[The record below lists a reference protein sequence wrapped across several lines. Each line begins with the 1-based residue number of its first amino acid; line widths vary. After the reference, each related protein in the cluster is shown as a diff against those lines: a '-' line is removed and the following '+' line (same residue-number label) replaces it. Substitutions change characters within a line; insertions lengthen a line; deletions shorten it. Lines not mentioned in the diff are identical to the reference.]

1 MPKTKKGKYQNR
13 EVYLNAALDI
23 IREEGVERLTM
34 RHLAET
40 LDVSAMAVY
49 KHFPNKKELLKALL
63 DAFIAR
69 SDVLPDKHLP
79 WQDWVHHV
87 AEKMFAALQGETIW
101 LTVLGSM
108 DIGEKAL
115 EVTQAFLTR
124 LTDEGFDNL
133 AALEAYLAMLQVVMG
148 SALLQASITQHQ
160 EKALMA
166 ANGAFGEAKGKQLL
180 QRSQV
185 ELGLSF
191 LIAGM
196 EKRHQATTLT
206 P

>member
-13 EVYLNAALDI
+13 DVYLNAALDI
-23 IREEGVERLTM
+23 IREEGVDRLTM

-69 SDVLPDKHLP
+69 SDVVPDKALP
-79 WQDWVHHV
+79 WQDWVRHV

-115 EVTQAFLTR
+115 EVTQAFLMR
-124 LTDEGFDNL
+124 LQEEGFD
-133 AALEAYLAMLQVVMG
+133 AMTALHAYLAMLQVVMG
-148 SALLQASITQHQ
+148 AALLQASITRHQ
-160 EKALMA
+160 EKALMVA
-166 ANGAFGEAKGKQLL
+166 DSTFGETKGKQLL
-180 QRSQV
+180 QGSQIDI
-185 ELGLSF
+185 GLSF

-196 EKRHQATTLT
+196 EKTLAAAQQ
-206 P
+206 PD